1 LETVDKLFIVL
12 DGRTVEMTLSWP

>member
-12 DGRTVEMTLSWP
+12 DGRTVEMTLS

>member
-1 LETVDKLFIVL
+1 LEAVDKLFIVL

>member
-12 DGRTVEMTLSWP
+12 AGRTVEMTLSWP